1 MGCFALYSL
10 KNLDQ
15 AVAVE
20 TKGGSCQGVVEGTS
34 VGNVERND

>member
-1 MGCFALYSL
+1 MGCFALYSFR
-10 KNLDQ
+10 NLDH

-34 VGNVERND
+34 VEDGERDD